1 MDLAEIE
8 LTRCERRVLVRASR
22 GEVPVDTA
30 PRLKRL
36 KLTTV
41 VTTHESG
48 YMPQPTGR
56 MTISD
61 LGRDYLVCHRQTRR
75 DLWLKSVWLP
85 ILVTVVT
92 NLTIHGIGWLLPR
105 IQQWLSSTP

>member
-22 GEVPVDTA
+22 GEVPVDAA

-36 KLTTV
+36 K
-41 VTTHESG
+41 
-48 YMPQPTGR
+48 
-56 MTISD
+56 
-61 LGRDYLVCHRQTRR
+61 
-75 DLWLKSVWLP
+75 LP